1 MTDLTKSELLR
12 ALRAFARQRP
22 GLEFANYGDWRS
34 YNQEAASITRDLAHA
49 QTLLRAV
56 ELRDGITAADV
67 LAACRDAFSGRLTVD
82 AVTCKTGTVA
92 ARVGYC
98 VGQYFPT
105 EYRRAVAAVCASALW
120 RHVADHAMPAPDA
133 WEVVDYSDFPT
144 RTVARYPTEDEAR
157 AAAASGYPLSAHPLY
172 DGLSAGDWLRRY
184 FRREFG
190 RAIASRY
197 FA

>member
-67 LAACRDAFSGRLTVD
+67 LSELSG
-82 AVTCKTGTVA
+82 A
-92 ARVGYC
+92 
-98 VGQYFPT
+98 
-105 EYRRAVAAVCASALW
+105 
-120 RHVADHAMPAPDA
+120 
-133 WEVVDYSDFPT
+133 
-144 RTVARYPTEDEAR
+144 
-157 AAAASGYPLSAHPLY
+157 
-172 DGLSAGDWLRRY
+172 
-184 FRREFG
+184 
-190 RAIASRY
+190 
-197 FA
+197 